1 MIVVYIYQYMLY
13 ICLSN
18 NAKAKT
24 NIMTTKEIYTLA
36 NETTEAQLNNLI
48 NGFDT
53 KEESLFNSLV
63 KMGDSKELAL
73 WTVIAEKYNAVEV
86 SEMYNI
92 AYNS

>member
-1 MIVVYIYQYMLY
+1 
-13 ICLSN
+13 
-18 NAKAKT
+18 
-24 NIMTTKEIYTLA
+24 MTTQEIYTLA
-36 NETTEAQLNNLI
+36 NETTEAQLNNLV
-48 NGFDT
+48 NGFNT

-73 WTVIAEKYNAVEV
+73 WTVIAEKYNVVEV